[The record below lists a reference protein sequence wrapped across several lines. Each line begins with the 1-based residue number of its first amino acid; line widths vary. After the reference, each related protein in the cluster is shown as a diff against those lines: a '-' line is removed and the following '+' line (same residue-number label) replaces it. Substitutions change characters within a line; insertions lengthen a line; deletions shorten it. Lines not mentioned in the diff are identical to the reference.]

1 MHIPLIVGGA
11 GGIGLA
17 LAHLLAE
24 RHEVERVYIVDRN
37 EVPAAQQHPKFT
49 TFRFDLE
56 TDDFD
61 FFGRFTDIDALLIT
75 AGFGRL
81 SPFRDLTEQHII
93 SSFAV
98 NTTAVVRLIHRFF
111 PRIESRRPF
120 HTMVM
125 VSIAGFMS
133 SPFFSV
139 YGASKAA
146 LRIFIESVNV
156 ELEKAGTNNRILN
169 VSPGSISGTGFAAA
183 PAAQSEKA
191 AGNPTKEVEN
201 STSEINFSTSEPEKT
216 TSEVVSPPSPAAPP
230 PTDLEQVRP
239 LATEILAH
247 LEAGDDRFIPQWEEV
262 FRHVLDRC
270 HNDFRAE
277 GRRSYDYKVA
287 SGRVKGIETTP

>member
-111 PRIESRRPF
+111 SRIESRPPHLHRERQRGIGEDRHDQPHSQRVAGQHQGHRLCCRSC
-120 HTMVM
+120 HTVRKGGRK
-125 VSIAGFMS
+125 SHEGSRKFYLRDK
-133 SPFFSV
+133 FF
-139 YGASKAA
+139 Y
-146 LRIFIESVNV
+146 LR
-156 ELEKAGTNNRILN
+156 A
-169 VSPGSISGTGFAAA
+169 
-183 PAAQSEKA
+183 
-191 AGNPTKEVEN
+191 
-201 STSEINFSTSEPEKT
+201 
-216 TSEVVSPPSPAAPP
+216 
-230 PTDLEQVRP
+230 
-239 LATEILAH
+239 
-247 LEAGDDRFIPQWEEV
+247 
-262 FRHVLDRC
+262 
-270 HNDFRAE
+270 
-277 GRRSYDYKVA
+277 
-287 SGRVKGIETTP
+287 VKI